1 MIVDEVEKGEH
12 AKGLFFSSGRFL
24 SSLVLKDLNLENGQ
38 ETVLGDTIPYT
49 FLDVNSHADLIYLAS
64 EKCYYAVTVHQVEGN
79 NYEANIYSIASPV
92 LPIQN
97 MTVQESKGTWWKLLF
112 ICICV
117 AGLGGIGW
125 RLRNSRKYDKKKLYL
140 FRNKIFVRKKKGA
153 F

>member
-1 MIVDEVEKGEH
+1 M
-12 AKGLFFSSGRFL
+12 
-24 SSLVLKDLNLENGQ
+24 KDLNLENGQ

-97 MTVQESKGTWWKLLF
+97 ITVQENRGDLVEITVCMYLCSRF
-112 ICICV
+112 
-117 AGLGGIGW
+117 
-125 RLRNSRKYDKKKLYL
+125 RRNW
-140 FRNKIFVRKKKGA
+140 VETVE
-153 F
+153 

>member
-1 MIVDEVEKGEH
+1 MQRIV
-12 AKGLFFSSGRFL
+12 FSSGRFL

-97 MTVQESKGTWWKLLF
+97 ITVQENRGTWWKLLF
-112 ICICV
+112 VCICV

-125 RLRNSRKYDKKKLYL
+125 RLWNSRKHDKKEA
-140 FRNKIFVRKKKGA
+140 ISIPQQDICEKKKGL
-153 F
+153 FQI

>member
-1 MIVDEVEKGEH
+1 M
-12 AKGLFFSSGRFL
+12 
-24 SSLVLKDLNLENGQ
+24 KDLNLENGQ

-97 MTVQESKGTWWKLLF
+97 IIVQENKGTWWKLLF
-112 ICICV
+112 VCICV

-125 RLRNSRKYDKKKLYL
+125 RLRNSRKHDKKEVISISQQDICEKEEGGVLDINSEKKFKKMTTYIPRLKLLY
-140 FRNKIFVRKKKGA
+140 
-153 F
+153 